1 MDRILRWG
9 LLSTARINRAI
20 IPALRASERNQLAV
34 VASRDLG
41 KAQAYAQ
48 EWSIPRALGSYEAL
62 LADPDIDAIY
72 NSLPN
77 SLHAEWTIKAAQ
89 AGKHVLCEKPFAM
102 TLGDVDAMIA
112 AARQAGV
119 VVTEGFMYR
128 HHPQTLKVKELLDGG
143 ALGQLRSV
151 HGAFTF
157 NIAPGPNVRLA
168 PGLGGGSIWDTG
180 CYLINFARYVAGAEP
195 VEVFGWQVTGE
206 SGVDVTFAAQLRFA
220 NGVLAQLESS
230 FQQPFRSRTE
240 VVGSDATITV
250 PRTFLIRSNPHLRVT
265 RGDDVETVAIPEQDS
280 YRLEIEDL
288 YDAIQHKRS
297 PRITLADSRGNIA
310 VITALLESARL
321 GKPVAL

>member
-1 MDRILRWG
+1 MNKTLRWG

-20 IPALRASERNQLAV
+20 IAALRASERNHLAA

-48 EWSIPRALGSYEAL
+48 EWNIPRALGSYEAL
-62 LADPDIDAIY
+62 LADPDMDVIY

-89 AGKHVLCEKPFAM
+89 AGKHVLSEKPFAM
-102 TLGDVDAMIA
+102 TLAEVDAMSA

-119 VVTEGFMYR
+119 VVTEAFMYR
-128 HHPQTLKVKELLDGG
+128 HHPQTLKVKELLDSG

-157 NIAPGPNVRLA
+157 NIASGPNVRLA
-168 PGLGGGSIWDTG
+168 PELGGGSIWDTG
-180 CYLINFARYVAGAEP
+180 CYLINFVRYVTGAEP
-195 VEVFGWQVTGE
+195 FEVFGWQVTGQ
-206 SGVDVTFAAQLRFA
+206 SGVDMTFAAQLRFPG
-220 NGVLAQLESS
+220 GVLAQLESS

-240 VVGSDATITV
+240 VVGSEATITV
-250 PRTFLIRSNPHLRVT
+250 PRTFLIRSNPHLLLT
-265 RGDDVETVAIPEQDS
+265 RGDDVETIAIPEQDS

-288 YDAIQHKRS
+288 YDAILQGRS
-297 PRITLADSRGNIA
+297 PRVTLADSRGNIA

-321 GKPVAL
+321 GQPVAL